1 MSRAAESF
9 LIYDMIHDTCIYYI
23 YICMIICVSSLQI
36 SLDFFNHSV
45 QVYSFH
51 RKPSDSLETTWL

>member
-9 LIYDMIHDTCIYYI
+9 LIYDMILYMYI
-23 YICMIICVSSLQI
+23 YMHDYMCIICVSFLHV
-36 SLDFFNHSV
+36 SLDLFHHSV
-45 QVYSFH
+45 QLYSFY